1 MTLAADVDD
10 TQSGC
15 FRFSAAPTTSRLPR
29 PYESFL
35 FTTSDQHWF
44 TSRRFGQAGFAQ
56 LSETAPPEI
65 YRGGENGAEMGTFNS
80 LLNPVKLDGLKVK
93 VDEFMPFGLLPA
105 FINET

>member
-1 MTLAADVDD
+1 MA
-10 TQSGC
+10 
-15 FRFSAAPTTSRLPR
+15 SRLPR

-35 FTTSDQHWF
+35 FIVSNQHWF
-44 TSRRFGQAGFAQ
+44 TSRMFGQAGYAQ
-56 LSETAPPEI
+56 LSETAPQEI
-65 YRGGENGAEMGTFNS
+65 YRGGENGAEMGVFNS